1 MIIFV
6 PSQNGNKMTSLKSPG
21 TNEFPD
27 DSVEKQVYNI
37 VDELKEYLPIMN
49 DRNRLGFCLYK
60 YMQGEGDAP
69 EIIVK
74 TNKLTIEGITP
85 EELSSKISSGLEK
98 IKK

>member
-1 MIIFV
+1 
-6 PSQNGNKMTSLKSPG
+6 MTTLPSPG

-37 VDELKEYLPIMN
+37 VDGLKEYLPIMN

-60 YMQGEGDAP
+60 YMKGEGDSP
-69 EIIVK
+69 EVIVK
-74 TNKLTIEGITP
+74 TNKLIVEGITP
-85 EELSSKISSGLEK
+85 DELALKISTEIDK